1 MAKKKEIVDIAKE
14 TKKGGQKYGKDKKG
28 NIIQVEDKGDS
39 KERAKTKRILAI
51 CFWLVA
57 IFFEVIGILR
67 LKDVIDWFSSLSE
80 TAFLIICL
88 LLDLGFV
95 IGGSLLWK
103 KANHIDPISEKDKT
117 KFWIW
122 NNLGTILSVIAF
134 LPIIIL
140 VLSDKD
146 MDKKSKG
153 IVGAVAIIAL
163 LIAGFTSY
171 DYNPVSSEQ
180 LARAQKEVEAVSA
193 DGFVYWAPHSKKYH
207 VDPDCPAFSNSETV
221 YKGTVAQAF
230 EKNLTEPCRRCI
242 PALEDDEDEA
252 TEETKKESKE
262 KESTKKV
269 EESTKKKTEK
279 K

>member
-1 MAKKKEIVDIAKE
+1 MAKKKEIVDIAKN
-14 TKKGGQKYGKDKKG
+14 KKKSDEMYGKDKKG
-28 NIIQVEDKGDS
+28 NIIKLEEKGNP
-39 KERAKTKRILAI
+39 KGRAKTKRILAI

-57 IFFEVIGILR
+57 IFFEVVGILR
-67 LKDVIDWFSSLSE
+67 LKDVINWFSSLSE
-80 TAFLIICL
+80 TTFLIICL
-88 LLDLGFV
+88 VLDLGFV
-95 IGGSLLWK
+95 VAGSQFWK

-153 IVGAVAIIAL
+153 IVSVVAIIAL

-180 LARAQKEVEAVSA
+180 LAQAQREVEAVSP
-193 DGFVYWAPHSKKYH
+193 DGIVYWAPHSKKYH
-207 VDPDCPAFSNSETV
+207 VDPDCPAFSNSETI
-221 YKGTVAQAF
+221 YKGTVAMAF

-242 PALEDDEDEA
+242 PALEDDEDEDHDHNH
-252 TEETKKESKE
+252 ESESK
-262 KESTKKV
+262 KV
-269 EESTKKKTEK
+269 ESTKKKIEK